1 MYLAMGTTT
10 SELPP
15 SHPIPLQWN
24 EFPITTQLES
34 VALSFKAELRT
45 RQLSLNIL
53 PEGREE
59 RHELIHSLYESGLND
74 RQIADQ
80 LNHLGI
86 QTPKG
91 LNYYP
96 ELVFVT
102 RRKFGNRKMRSADAR
117 VVVSEIAISLEKGYP
132 KKTN

>member
-1 MYLAMGTTT
+1 M
-10 SELPP
+10 
-15 SHPIPLQWN
+15 
-24 EFPITTQLES
+24 ES
-34 VALSFKAELRT
+34 VTHSFKAELRT

-59 RHELIHSLYESGLND
+59 RHEVIHSLYESGLND

-80 LNHLGI
+80 LNNLGMLS
-86 QTPKG
+86 PKG

-117 VVVSEIAISLEKGYP
+117 VVVSEIAISLK
-132 KKTN
+132 

>member
-1 MYLAMGTTT
+1 
-10 SELPP
+10 
-15 SHPIPLQWN
+15 
-24 EFPITTQLES
+24 LES
-34 VALSFKAELRT
+34 VTLSFKAELRT

-102 RRKFGNRKMRSADAR
+102 RRKFGNRKIRSSDAR
-117 VVVSEIAISLEKGYP
+117 VVISEISFFLKKKGYP
-132 KKTN
+132 KTTDQSPAKGAKHVSNQTKNRSPLR